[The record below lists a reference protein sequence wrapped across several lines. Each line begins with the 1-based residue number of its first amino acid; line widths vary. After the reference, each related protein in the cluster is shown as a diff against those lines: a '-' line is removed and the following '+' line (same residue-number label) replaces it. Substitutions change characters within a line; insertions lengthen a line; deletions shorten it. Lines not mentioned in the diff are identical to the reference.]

1 MTTNLIPLITKI
13 ELDITIDQFLENW
26 YDKRDDE
33 PTQKDYEN
41 YCFQHAEAI
50 EHYFGGYDN
59 ITLECKDT

>member
-1 MTTNLIPLITKI
+1 MTTNLTPLVAKI

-41 YCFQHAEAI
+41 YCLQLVEEI
-50 EHYFGGYDN
+50 DHYFGGYDT
-59 ITLECKDT
+59 IVLECKDT